1 MRFNMKKNKVLN
13 TLLLALL
20 LLPVAGTIPAQPSDH
35 PAGKPVKEFTN
46 PILSGFHPDP
56 SICRVGDD
64 YYMVNSSF
72 EWFPGIPIYKSK
84 DLVNWKLIGHGI
96 TRPGQADLPP
106 GLPDS
111 RGIYAVTIRHHEG
124 LFYLITTCVQ
134 AGGNFYITAS
144 DPAGEWSDPVW
155 LGSKGIDPS
164 LFWDDDGK
172 CYYVGHGNLSG
183 TNSWPQQNGAWMQ
196 ELDLTQ
202 RKLVGE
208 RTQLTFGH
216 ASNARWTEGPH
227 LYKIAGKYMLL
238 VAEGGTGFHHGV
250 TVFHSDSIRGPYI
263 PNHSNP
269 VLTHRHLGKDYP
281 IQAVGHSDLV
291 KTQHGDWWAVALGKR
306 IQDGHCYLSRET
318 FLTPVRFE
326 WQEHVLT
333 PVFNPGIGRLSTTQ
347 QRPFLPW
354 TPWEKAPIR
363 DDFDDNKLNLEWNF
377 LRTPLTTWHHCKE
390 GALQI
395 QLRPETADSLVNP
408 SLIARRMEHIK
419 FRIATEMDFRSKK
432 VNEEAGIIIYR
443 TSTAYIQ
450 CLRRGNQV
458 VLISKRRGKRTEEA
472 AIPCGNSPKL
482 LLQAV
487 SDGKEVTFSFGPDE
501 RNLTVISTTAPL
513 NIISDEEASGFNG
526 PYVGMYASSNGEKSH
541 NKATF
546 NWFDYESK

>member
-134 AGGNFYITAS
+134 AGGNFYITA
-144 DPAGEWSDPVW
+144 SDPVW

-487 SDGKEVTFSFGPDE
+487 SDGKKVTFSFGPDE